1 MSNTIRQ
8 YLIDQKYDTVSDETY
23 SHIDKWLDWYQ
34 GDVEK
39 FHTYKVYNGMT
50 TTKQKR
56 YRLGMA
62 KKVCEDWANLLMN
75 EKVSINA
82 GEYEERLSEILQAN
96 NFKVRANQLV
106 EKAFAL
112 GTGAFVEYLDGDGN
126 PVIDYIRADMIYP
139 LSWDNGDITECAFGS
154 NRVVEGK
161 EIIYLQIHR
170 KGTLADAEEDEEAPR
185 EDPNTY
191 YIENKYIDAESGKEL
206 DTPDSVLP
214 LIDTGYDKPL
224 FQIITPNIC
233 NNIDLDSPLGISVY
247 ANSISQLKGCDLVYD
262 SYMNEYVLGRKR
274 ILVPLSQAK
283 RQMQEDGVSTPAFD
297 PNDTVYYMLPDDR
310 NSSQSL
316 TEVDMTIRASDHELG
331 IQRCLDIL
339 SLKTGMGAGRYKFE
353 SGGVKT
359 ATEVISDKSDLYQN
373 RQKNAI
379 IIEAALVSMAQ
390 AIAFLDV
397 GRMDLDVTIDFD
409 DSIIED
415 TNTTIDRNIKLV
427 QAGLRSKLKA
437 IMEIEKCTEAEAKK
451 ELDRIKADGQI
462 TGQDIDWTQTDE
474 GDDQD
479 GPEDEQEGDE
489 VENEPSGE
497 SAAGGGSGQ

>member
-8 YLIDQKYDTVSDETY
+8 YLIENKYNTVSDETY
-23 SHIDKWLDWYQ
+23 SHIDEWLDWYQ
-34 GDVEK
+34 DDVEK

-50 TTKQKR
+50 TTEQKR

-62 KKVCEDWANLLMN
+62 KKVCEDWANLLLN

-82 GEYEERLSEILQAN
+82 GDYEERLNDILQLN

-112 GTGAFVEYLDGDGN
+112 GTGALVEYLDGDGN

-139 LSWDNGDITECAFGS
+139 LSWDNGDVTECAFGS
-154 NRVVEGK
+154 NRVEDGK

-170 KGTLADAEEDEEAPR
+170 KGRINPDDEEGANREAP
-185 EDPNTY
+185 DLY

-283 RQMQEDGVSTPAFD
+283 RQMQEDGVSTPMFD
-297 PNDTVYYMLPDDR
+297 PNDTVYYMLPDDL

-390 AIAFLDV
+390 AIAFLDA

-415 TNTTIDRNIKLV
+415 ANTTIDRNIKLV

-437 IMEIEKCTEAEAKK
+437 IMEIDKCTVAEAKK
-451 ELDRIKADGQI
+451 ELARIKGDRQI
-462 TGQDIDWTQTDE
+462 TCQDIDWTQTD
-474 GDDQD
+474 GDDDQD
-479 GPEDEQEGDE
+479 SPDEEHDGED
-489 VENEPSGE
+489 VEDEPSGE
-497 SAAGGGSGQ
+497 SAAGGGGGQ

>member
-1 MSNTIRQ
+1 MSNVIRQ
-8 YLIDQKYDTVSDETY
+8 YLTNKKYSTASDETY
-23 SHIDKWLDWYQ
+23 THIDEWLEWYQ
-34 GDVEK
+34 GEVTK
-39 FHTYKVYNGMT
+39 FHNYKIYNGMV

-62 KKVCEDWANLLMN
+62 KKICEDWANLLLN

-82 GEYEERLSEILQAN
+82 GDYEERLNGILQAN

-106 EKAFAL
+106 EIAFAL
-112 GTGAFVEYLDGDGN
+112 GTGALVEYLDGNDD
-126 PVIDYIRADMIYP
+126 PVVDYIRADMIYP

-154 NRVVEGK
+154 NRVVDGR

-170 KGTLADAEEDEEAPR
+170 KGVDAEPDEGEEP
-185 EDPNTY
+185 ENPDNY
-191 YIENKYIDAESGKEL
+191 YIENKYIDAKSGTEIEA
-206 DTPDSVLP
+206 PGNVLP
-214 LIDTGYDKPL
+214 IVDTKYNKPL

-437 IMEIEKCTEAEAKK
+437 IMEIEKCTEAEAQE
-451 ELDRIKADGQI
+451 ELARIKEDGQI
-462 TGQDIDWTQTDE
+462 TGRDIDWTQTDE

-479 GPEDEQEGDE
+479 VPEDEQEGDE

>member
-1 MSNTIRQ
+1 MSNVIRQ
-8 YLIDQKYDTVSDETY
+8 YLTNKKYSTASDETY
-23 SHIDKWLDWYQ
+23 THIDEWLEWYQ
-34 GDVEK
+34 GEVTK
-39 FHTYKVYNGMT
+39 FHNYKIYNGMV

-62 KKVCEDWANLLMN
+62 KKICEDWANLLLN

-82 GEYEERLSEILQAN
+82 GDYEERLNDILQTN

-106 EKAFAL
+106 EIAFAL
-112 GTGAFVEYLDGDGN
+112 GTGALVEYLDGNGD

-154 NRVVEGK
+154 NRVVDGK

-170 KGTLADAEEDEEAPR
+170 KGVDAEPDEGEKP
-185 EDPNTY
+185 ENPDNY
-191 YIENKYIDAESGKEL
+191 YIENKYIDAKSGTEIEA
-206 DTPDSVLP
+206 PGNVLP
-214 LIDTGYDKPL
+214 IADTKYNKPL
-224 FQIITPNIC
+224 FQIIMPNIC

-297 PNDTVYYMLPDDR
+297 PNDTVYYMLPDER

-379 IIEAALVSMAQ
+379 IIESALISMAQ
-390 AIAFLDV
+390 AVAFLDD
-397 GRMDLDVTIDFD
+397 GRTNLDVTIDFD

-437 IMEIEKCTEAEAKK
+437 IMEIEKCTKTEAQE
-451 ELDRIKADGQI
+451 ELARIKEDGQI